1 MSATLNSE
9 ALSAYFDHCPLLHVP
24 GFTHPEPYS
33 LNDKKTGTRNIFLI
47 ALKGLLPPFPDLRV
61 ILLSATLKYARSI
74 PPFGGLVFERD
85 VGREGWMDTQHAI
98 SKHR

>member
-1 MSATLNSE
+1 MRSRSYYSCFQTSRVILMSATLNSE

-61 ILLSATLKYARSI
+61 IPS
-74 PPFGGLVFERD
+74 
-85 VGREGWMDTQHAI
+85 
-98 SKHR
+98 